1 MVNGAAP
8 CMDAFR
14 AAHGLL
20 RPFSCKNN
28 PVIVSSRPR
37 SNGARKPFTLA
48 CMPQSL
54 AKIYVHLIFSTK
66 GREKVIPRHLHPE
79 LHDYMGGIL
88 RDLGCTAVEI
98 NTEPDHAHLMFM
110 PSRTEPLSVIVGQ
123 MKTGSSGWLQK
134 QSPELQNFHWQN
146 GYGAFSVSQSSVE
159 EVREYI
165 RNQQEHHRV
174 LSFQEEYRRFLKRY
188 EVEYDEKYVWD

>member
-1 MVNGAAP
+1 MANGAVP
-8 CMDAFR
+8 CIAAFR

-79 LHDYMGGIL
+79 LHDYMGGVL
-88 RDLGCTAVEI
+88 RGLGCTAVEI
-98 NTEPDHAHLMFM
+98 NTEPDHAHLLFLL
-110 PSRTEPLSVIVGQ
+110 SRTETLGDIVRQ
-123 MKTGSSGWLQK
+123 VKTGSTEWLQR
-134 QSPELQNFHWQN
+134 QLPILRNFHWQN
-146 GYGAFSVSQSSVE
+146 GYGAFSVSQSNLA
-159 EVREYI
+159 EVKEYI
-165 RNQQEHHRV
+165 CNQQKHHQV
-174 LSFQEEYRRFLKRY
+174 MSFQEEYRRFLAKY
-188 EVEYDEKYVWD
+188 EVEYDERYVWD